1 MLQQLRFHASIAVVD
16 TDGPKTNLWINVIK
30 WIWNGYEVHEN
41 YISIDTC
48 TRHHNLFFLPTF
60 FGAFFRIRAALV
72 VMKFSNLHIKSS
84 ITLPIVLE
92 FILFLPRNV
101 NEDLYIMKYHF
112 DLLYCVTLNENGA
125 IPNKCYKSCIT
136 YQTQV
141 RTLTRNEQNHN
152 GDRDC
157 ETR

>member
-1 MLQQLRFHASIAVVD
+1 MKS
-16 TDGPKTNLWINVIK
+16 N
-30 WIWNGYEVHEN
+30 
-41 YISIDTC
+41 ISIDTC

-101 NEDLYIMKYHF
+101 NEELYIIKYHL
-112 DLLYCVTLNENGA
+112 DLMYCVTLNENVA
-125 IPNKCYKSCIT
+125 IPNKCYKSSIT
-136 YQTQV
+136 YQWNKHKYELWQEMNKIIAAI
-141 RTLTRNEQNHN
+141 RIERQGKKQISSKLCAN
-152 GDRDC
+152 GLQKF
-157 ETR
+157 